1 MAPMHKSEAWRSAS
15 KNPVVRSRLFE
26 ELPVDNKDLCSG
38 ARWIL
43 AAALL
48 ILPGCGTIGDA
59 STPGDSTARAAENLP
74 ASFRSVDGA
83 PLADGEC
90 RSPLIDPRDG
100 TRLTMIRS
108 LFGKGDYE
116 VPLGKYGAGKGDLL
130 RIDCANGVP
139 VGLVSR

>member
-1 MAPMHKSEAWRSAS
+1 MDIRD
-15 KNPVVRSRLFE
+15 VRS
-26 ELPVDNKDLCSG
+26 G
-38 ARWIL
+38 ASWIL

-48 ILPGCGTIGDA
+48 TLPGCITIGNG

-100 TRLTMIRS
+100 TRLTMVRS
-108 LFGKGDYE
+108 QFGKGDYE
-116 VPLGKYGAGKGDLL
+116 VPPGRYGAGRRDLL
-130 RIDCANGVP
+130 RIDCADGVP
-139 VGLVSR
+139 LGLVSR